1 MTHAQHSL
9 FGDQHAAWPTP
20 LLTVE
25 QMGQADAATI
35 AAGTP
40 GIVLMENAGAAVVAE
55 IVRRWSARPAVVL
68 CGPGNNG
75 GDGFVIARLLRHK
88 GWDIRLYLMGDV
100 ARLNGDAALAA
111 AEWGTDI
118 IPLTG
123 DTTFCGAN
131 DDTGLVVDALFGAGL
146 TRPVEGVA
154 EAAITQ
160 LIEQDVPVVAVD
172 MPSGVDGN
180 SGEVRGVAFRADL
193 TVTFCRPKIGHVLLP
208 GRIQCGELVV
218 ADIGIPDRVV
228 EGLNVQVFHNS
239 PALWRDHFPRPS
251 LLGHKYSRGHAL
263 VVGGGAVASGAARMA
278 AQGALRA
285 GAGLVTALA
294 PGDALAVYA
303 AHLTSVML
311 DDIDNLPTRLEDPRC
326 NAVLIGPGCGV
337 NTATAQRTLAALAA
351 GKRCVIDADAITSLK
366 NEPAKL
372 FAALSPKSVLTPHEG
387 EFSRLFDFSGDK
399 RSRAGAA
406 ASLAGAV
413 VVLKGGDTIVAAP
426 DGRASINTNAP
437 AQLAT
442 AGAGD
447 VLAGFILGLIA
458 QGMPSYEAACAGTW
472 LHGAA
477 AAHLSHGLIAED
489 LPEALPA
496 VLSGL
501 LGAGNG

>member
-1 MTHAQHSL
+1 
-9 FGDQHAAWPTP
+9 
-20 LLTVE
+20 
-25 QMGQADAATI
+25 
-35 AAGTP
+35 
-40 GIVLMENAGAAVVAE
+40 
-55 IVRRWSARPAVVL
+55 
-68 CGPGNNG
+68 
-75 GDGFVIARLLRHK
+75 
-88 GWDIRLYLMGDV
+88 
-100 ARLNGDAALAA
+100 
-111 AEWGTDI
+111 
-118 IPLTG
+118 
-123 DTTFCGAN
+123 
-131 DDTGLVVDALFGAGL
+131 
-146 TRPVEGVA
+146 
-154 EAAITQ
+154 
-160 LIEQDVPVVAVD
+160 
-172 MPSGVDGN
+172 
-180 SGEVRGVAFRADL
+180 
-193 TVTFCRPKIGHVLLP
+193 
-208 GRIQCGELVV
+208 
-218 ADIGIPDRVV
+218 
-228 EGLNVQVFHNS
+228 
-239 PALWRDHFPRPS
+239 
-251 LLGHKYSRGHAL
+251 
-263 VVGGGAVASGAARMA
+263 MA

>member
-1 MTHAQHSL
+1 MTHAQHAL
-9 FGDQHAAWPTP
+9 FDDQHADRPTP
-20 LLTVE
+20 LLTVD

-55 IVRRWSARPAVVL
+55 IVRRWAARPAVVL

-75 GDGFVIARLLRHK
+75 GDGFVIARLLRDK

-100 ARLNGDAALAA
+100 ARLKGDAALAA
-111 AEWGTDI
+111 AEWGSDI

-123 DTTFCGAN
+123 DVTFSGAG

-154 EAAITQ
+154 EEAITR
-160 LIEQDVPVVAVD
+160 LTERAVPVVAVD
-172 MPSGVDGN
+172 MPSGVDGDT
-180 SGEVRGVAFRADL
+180 GEVRGVAFRADL

-208 GRIQCGELVV
+208 GRLQCGELLV
-218 ADIGIPDRVV
+218 ADIGIPDSVV
-228 EGLNVQVFHNS
+228 GDLDVQVFHNS
-239 PALWRDHFPRPS
+239 PALWRGHFPRPS
-251 LLGHKYSRGHAL
+251 LLGHKYTRGHAL
-263 VVGGGAVASGAARMA
+263 VVGGGASASGAARMA

-311 DDIDNLPTRLEDPRC
+311 DDIDNFPIRLDDPRC

-337 NTATAQRTLAALAA
+337 SPATAQRTLAALAA
-351 GKRCVIDADAITSLK
+351 GKACVVDADAITSFK
-366 NEPAKL
+366 DEPEKL
-372 FAALSPKSVLTPHEG
+372 FAALSSECVLTPHEG
-387 EFSRLFDFSGDK
+387 EFSRLFDLGGDK

-413 VVLKGGDTIVAAP
+413 VVLKGGDTVVAAP

-437 AQLAT
+437 ARLAT

-458 QGMPSYEAACAGTW
+458 QGMPSYEAACAGAW

-477 AAHLSHGLIAED
+477 AVRLSHGLIAED

-496 VLSGL
+496 VLSDL
-501 LGAGNG
+501 LGVGNG